1 MKICQ
6 LPSTPK
12 NNSSNMQLN
21 IHKISALMKK
31 PIIVKFALSDG
42 RIRLFRAILGE
53 SKGCLIVKR
62 ICVYIFILFYSILRK
77 APAFFKEVLQIKDIR
92 E

>member
-12 NNSSNMQLN
+12 NNSSNVQLN
-21 IHKISALMKK
+21 IHKISALMIKAYDSK
-31 PIIVKFALSDG
+31 ALSDG